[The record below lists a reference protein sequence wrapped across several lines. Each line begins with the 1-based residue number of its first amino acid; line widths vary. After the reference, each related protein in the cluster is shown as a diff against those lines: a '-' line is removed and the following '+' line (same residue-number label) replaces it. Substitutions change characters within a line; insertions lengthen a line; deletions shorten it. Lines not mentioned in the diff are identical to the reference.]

1 MRYFRYITLVLAAV
15 SILLF
20 NVDVTPAPAKTLVRV
35 GSIQSETFYM
45 NKYMEKFFEIV
56 NAKTNNAYNFK
67 IFYNSVLG
75 SEGSMIE
82 QLQMGTLDMQFGY
95 SAIRPNYVKE
105 FEAIGLPGVL
115 ANFDEVHKILNGPIG
130 KELQDMFL
138 EKAGVRI
145 LWFVDQAYRNIW
157 LKDVEINSLADLKGV
172 KVRSPN
178 SPLYIKI
185 LQTLGMNPTPLPFG
199 EIYTAVQ
206 TGVVS
211 GHEQEDPGVIAMK
224 FYEIENRG
232 VVSHH
237 VYQTAIWEM
246 SEIFYKKLPKE
257 HRQIFYDAAEEA
269 GIWFRPYTGQEA
281 EKKARKFLVEKHGFK
296 ITELGEDK
304 LAARFLP
311 MVDEYA
317 KERKIFDF
325 VNKIRKELG
334 K

>member
-1 MRYFRYITLVLAAV
+1 MRRLMFCFAMFCVMAFCAV
-15 SILLF
+15 SA
-20 NVDVTPAPAKTLVRV
+20 VQAKTLVRV
-35 GSIQSETFYM
+35 GSIQSDTFYM
-45 NKYMEKFFEIV
+45 NKYMDKFFEIV
-56 NAKTNNAYNFK
+56 NAKTNDAYDFK
-67 IFYNSVLG
+67 MFYSSVLG
-75 SEGSMIE
+75 SEESMLE
-82 QLQMGTLDMQFGY
+82 QMQMGSLDMQFGY

-115 ANFDEVHKILNGPIG
+115 SNFDEVHTIMNGAIG
-130 KELQDMFL
+130 KELADMFQ
-138 EKAGVRI
+138 EKTGLRI

-157 LKDVEINSLADLKGV
+157 LKDKEVNSLADLKGI
-172 KVRSPN
+172 KIRSPN

-211 GHEQEDPGVIAMK
+211 GHEQEDPGVISMK

-232 VVSHH
+232 VISHH

-246 SEIFYKKLPKE
+246 SEIFYNKLPKE
-257 HRQIFYDAAEEA
+257 HQQIFYEAAEEA
-269 GIWFRPYTGQEA
+269 GIWIRPFTGEGA
-281 EKKARKFLVEKHGFK
+281 EKQAQQELIEKHGFK
-296 ITELGEDK
+296 ITALDQAELNA
-304 LAARFLP
+304 LFTP

-317 KERKIFDF
+317 KERGIYEF
-325 VNKIRKELG
+325 VQKIRKELG

>member
-1 MRYFRYITLVLAAV
+1 MRRLMFCFAMFSVMAFCVVSAV
-15 SILLF
+15 Q
-20 NVDVTPAPAKTLVRV
+20 AKTLVRV
-35 GSIQSETFYM
+35 GSIQSESFYM

-56 NAKTNNAYNFK
+56 NAKTNDAYDFK
-67 IFYNSVLG
+67 MFYSSVLG
-75 SEGSMIE
+75 SEESMLE

-115 ANFDEVHKILNGPIG
+115 ASFDEVHTVMNGPIG
-130 KELQDMFL
+130 QELADMFL
-138 EKAGVRI
+138 EKTGVRI

-157 LKDVEINSLADLKGV
+157 LKDKEVNSLADLKGI
-172 KVRSPN
+172 KIRSPN

-211 GHEQEDPGVIAMK
+211 GHEQEDPGVISMK

-237 VYQTAIWEM
+237 VYQTAIWEI
-246 SEIFYKKLPKE
+246 SDIFYKKLPKE
-257 HRQIFYDAAEEA
+257 HQPIFYEAAEEA
-269 GIWFRPYTGQEA
+269 GIWFRPFTGEGA
-281 EKKARKFLVEKHGFK
+281 EKKAQQELIEKHGFK
-296 ITELGEDK
+296 ITALDQGELNA
-304 LAARFLP
+304 LFTP

-317 KERKIFDF
+317 KERGIYEF
-325 VNKIRKELG
+325 VQKIRKELG

>member
-1 MRYFRYITLVLAAV
+1 MRYFTLCLTVFSLFF
-15 SILLF
+15 F
-20 NVDVTPAPAKTLVRV
+20 NVDAALASAKRLVRV

-56 NAKTNNAYNFK
+56 NAKTNNAYDFK
-67 IFYNSVLG
+67 VFYNSVLG
-75 SEGSMIE
+75 SEESMIE
-82 QLQMGTLDMQFGY
+82 QMQMGTLDMQFGY
-95 SAIRPNYVKE
+95 SAVRPNYVKE

-115 ANFDEVHKILNGPIG
+115 ANFDEVHKIMNGSIG
-130 KELQDMFL
+130 KELEDMFL
-138 EKAGVRI
+138 KKTGVRI

-157 LKDVEINSLADLKGV
+157 LKDIEVKTLADLKGV
-172 KVRSPN
+172 RIRSPN

-199 EIYTAVQ
+199 EIYTAIQ

-232 VVSHH
+232 VVTHH

-246 SEIFYKKLPKE
+246 SDILYKRLPKE
-257 HRQIFYDAAEEA
+257 HQQIFYDAAKEA
-269 GIWFRPYTGQEA
+269 GIWFRPHTGQEA
-281 EKKARKFLVEKHGFK
+281 EEKARQYLVEKHGFK
-296 ITELGEDK
+296 ITELDK
-304 LAARFLP
+304 EELAALFLP
-311 MVDEYA
+311 MVDGYA
-317 KERKIFDF
+317 KERGIFDF
-325 VNKIRKELG
+325 VQKIRKELG